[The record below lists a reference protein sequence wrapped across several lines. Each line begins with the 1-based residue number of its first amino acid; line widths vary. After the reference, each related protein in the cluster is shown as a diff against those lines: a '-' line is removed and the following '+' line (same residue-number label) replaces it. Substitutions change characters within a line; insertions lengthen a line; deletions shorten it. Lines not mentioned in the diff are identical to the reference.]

1 MLMLFP
7 FFSALNIGVII
18 SNSSMRVMAF
28 ILSFSVKY
36 VRMRLFLLTE
46 TPEKDTQ
53 GQRKEA

>member
-1 MLMLFP
+1 MLFP

-28 ILSFSVKY
+28 ILSFSVKC
-36 VRMRLFLLTE
+36 VRIRLFLLTE